1 MYRVCI
7 KFGSNWKIGR
17 IEYEDLREAGIRAE
31 YFRSMGKQ
39 VKVISN
45 KDLGLRN

>member
-7 KFGSNWKIGR
+7 KCGSNWRIGR
-17 IEYEDLREAGIRAE
+17 IEYEDLREAGMRAE
-31 YFRSMGKQ
+31 YFRSMGKT

-45 KDLGLRN
+45 EELGLRK

>member
-17 IEYEDLREAGIRAE
+17 IEYEDIREAGMRAE
-31 YFRSMGKQ
+31 YFRSMGKT

-45 KDLGLRN
+45 EELGLRK